1 LTVEVLWLQ
10 SEGCLDP
17 ARAGHKAARLAA
29 ALHHGL
35 PVLAGIVVPV
45 GVSADLLE
53 SAAREVAGC
62 GVHAGRL
69 AVMESAV
76 PDLTALRAHIKELGD
91 DLVVRSSSPLEAA
104 PEYAGAFA
112 SYVGVTTSEIATAV
126 RGVWASAL
134 TERTLTGGGRLNT
147 ADGEGPRMAVLVQ
160 AQVHP
165 SFSGTAR
172 VSGDHVVTVIAVKGP
187 PAPLLCGWARG
198 DTAKVDAA
206 GGVSGRAAVELAGV
220 HVIREVAELACRVL
234 NSIGDDLIEWAATDR
249 GLVLLQASRAASPR
263 PPRAAIR
270 ELQVPVPPAA
280 AGVARLV
287 HGFAGPLGDKL
298 ILPVLLAGVGPES
311 AMPSAR
317 RLAGSTC
324 ALAGSAWEEAQE
336 LSASVRARSW
346 AELDEGGAG
355 ASSTLSQLRGGSLR
369 LAVDRLVSLPA
380 AGAAES
386 DRLLWLLGLLAG
398 WLQQSGMLGSADD
411 LWTVPPAEIPDLI
424 AGGAARTPTERREAR
439 RLALL
444 RWEPFV
450 YTAVH
455 GTGIALE
462 GEPASPGVGA
472 GLAMLVRGLPSAASP
487 ITRMVLVAP
496 NPIPQL
502 APLLWGASALVTT
515 GGSAA
520 AHLVEVARSL
530 GVPAVL
536 GCSQEHLFSLLGG
549 AGGAGTLVA
558 VDGDSGRVVVDVH
571 RGK

>member
-10 SEGCLDP
+10 SEVCLDP

-29 ALHHGL
+29 ALQHGL
-35 PVLAGIVVPV
+35 PVLAGIVLPV
-45 GVSADLLE
+45 GVSADLLD
-53 SAAREVAGC
+53 SAAPEVAGC

-112 SYVGVTTSEIATAV
+112 SYVGVTTSETATAV

-134 TERTLTGGGRLNT
+134 TEGTLAGTGRVNT
-147 ADGEGPRMAVLVQ
+147 ADGMRPRMAVLVQ
-160 AQVHP
+160 PQVHP

-172 VSGDHVVTVIAVKGP
+172 ASGDHVVTVVAVKGP
-187 PAPLLCGWARG
+187 PGPLLGGWARG

-206 GGVSGRAAVELAGV
+206 GAVTGRAVEVAGV
-220 HVIREVAELACRVL
+220 QVIREVAELACRVL
-234 NSIGDDLIEWAATDR
+234 LAIGDDLIEWAATDR
-249 GLVLLQASRAASPR
+249 GLVLLQANRAAPL
-263 PPRAAIR
+263 RAAPASTR
-270 ELQVPVPPAA
+270 GVHGPVPAA
-280 AGVARLV
+280 ATGVARLV
-287 HGFAGPLGDKL
+287 HGFAGPLGDQL

-311 AMPSAR
+311 AMPTGRRVAR
-317 RLAGSTC
+317 STC
-324 ALAGSAWEEAQE
+324 ALASSAWEEAQE
-336 LSASVRARSW
+336 LSAGVRARSW

-355 ASSTLSQLRGGSLR
+355 ASSTLSELRGGSIR
-369 LAVDRLVSLPA
+369 VAVDRLASVPA
-380 AGAAES
+380 ASAAES
-386 DRLLWLLGLLAG
+386 DRLLWLFGLLAR

-424 AGGAARTPTERREAR
+424 AGRAARTHTERREAR

-455 GTGIALE
+455 GTGMALD

-472 GLAMLVRGLPSAASP
+472 GLATLVDGLPSAVSP
-487 ITRMVLVAP
+487 LPRTVLVAP

-515 GGSAA
+515 GGSAE

-536 GCSQEHLFSLLGG
+536 GCSQEHLLSLLGG
-549 AGGAGTLVA
+549 DGATGTLVA